1 MMESVQFGFYI
12 GFDERVLHLDVLEN
26 GGERRVAAVV
36 GPIGVQ
42 YPQLSLCRITML
54 LCEVFRYASEVIGV
68 HRQSPLFAE
77 SGILFFGHSGK
88 PG

>member
-1 MMESVQFGFYI
+1 MESVQFGFYI

-26 GGERRVAAVV
+26 GGKGRVAAVV
-36 GPIGVQ
+36 RPIGIQ
-42 YPQLSLCRITML
+42 YPQLSLRRITMFL
-54 LCEVFRYASEVIGV
+54 REILRYASEVIGV

-77 SGILFFGHSGK
+77 SGILLLRHGGK